1 MFRFTRPLLQVSKIS
16 TGIHGLAVHPNP
28 LPELVKTYESTL
40 TALSS
45 IPEHAAYRQGAEAL
59 TSKKLKVVQDANGD
73 VAEVEKRLD
82 EGQIEQAIV
91 IAKDELSLVG
101 KMAEWKA
108 YVFPPRIYSPGR
120 LLTTCRWEP
129 LEEKPE
135 PGQWEYFGK
144 TSTVS

>member
-28 LPELVKTYESTL
+28 LPELIKTYESTL
-40 TALSS
+40 TALTS
-45 IPEHAAYRQGAEAL
+45 IPGHAAYRQGAEAL
-59 TSKKLKVVQDANGD
+59 TSKKLKIVQDANGD
-73 VAEVEKRLD
+73 IAEVEKQLD

-91 IAKDELSLVG
+91 IAKDELGLVG

-108 YVFPPRIYSPGR
+108 YVPLVYIRAA
-120 LLTTCRWEP
+120 LLTMGRWEP

-144 TSTVS
+144 TSAAS

>member
-1 MFRFTRPLLQVSKIS
+1 MLRFTRPLLQQASKLS
-16 TGIHGLAVHPNP
+16 TGIYGLAVHPNP

-45 IPEHAAYRQGAEAL
+45 IPEHAAYRQGTESL
-59 TSKKLKVVQDANGD
+59 TLRKLKIVQDANGD
-73 VAEVEKRLD
+73 VAEVEKQLD
-82 EGQIEQAIV
+82 EGQIEQAIEA
-91 IAKDELSLVG
+91 AKDELNLVA

-108 YVFPPRIYSPGR
+108 
-120 LLTTCRWEP
+120 WEP

-144 TSTVS
+144 SSTAS

>member
-1 MFRFTRPLLQVSKIS
+1 MFRLTRPLFQQVTKLS
-16 TGIHGLAVHPNP
+16 TGIHGIPVHKNP
-28 LPELVKTYESTL
+28 LPELSRTYEATL

-45 IPEHAAYRQGAEAL
+45 IPQTSVYRQGAEAL
-59 TSKKLKVVQDANGD
+59 TLRKLKIVQSADGNI
-73 VAEVEKRLD
+73 ETIEKQLD
-82 EGQIEQAIV
+82 EGHIEESLL

-108 YVFPPRIYSPGR
+108 
-120 LLTTCRWEP
+120 WEP

-144 TSTVS
+144 ASAAT